1 MQKLKLKY
9 FLLGGVLFGPVLAFA
24 FWALRSVGCNPDA
37 DYVVIEKA
45 TKDVRCPDGA
55 TMVYEPWGESGRMA
69 KCQLAHG
76 ALIAA
81 EHGKIVVKRE
91 YSMGKLVS
99 EEKAP

>member
-1 MQKLKLKY
+1 MQNLKLKY
-9 FLLGGVLFGPVLAFA
+9 FLLGGVLLGPIIAFA
-24 FWALRSVGCNPDA
+24 FLSLRSAAGSPDS
-37 DYVVIEKA
+37 DYVLIEKA
-45 TKDVRCPDGA
+45 AKDVRCPDGA

-81 EHGKIVVKRE
+81 EHGKIIFKRE
-91 YSMGKLVS
+91 YAMGKLIS